1 MNRILRT
8 SAALAAL
15 ILASAAASSAADP
28 APGYVDF
35 GRIVPST
42 EGKFVEVNLSEG
54 LLKFGSMF
62 ASKQE
67 PQAADVL
74 RSLKHVRV
82 NVVEL
87 NDANRSQI
95 IERVKTIRQELETS
109 GWTQIVNV
117 REQPKGDD
125 VQIYAKMRGA
135 EAIEGLVVTVIDGN
149 HEVVLVNIVGNIKPE
164 QIAMLAERFNIDP
177 LKKVD
182 FAGTK
187 HPGA

>member
-1 MNRILRT
+1 MNCILRT
-8 SAALAAL
+8 SSTFAAL
-15 ILASAAASSAADP
+15 IFASALVGSAADL

-35 GRIVPST
+35 GGIVPST

-54 LLKFGSMF
+54 ILKFASTF
-62 ASKQE
+62 ACRQE
-67 PQAADVL
+67 PQSADVL
-74 RSLKHVRV
+74 RNLKHVRV

-87 NDANRSQI
+87 SDANRSQI
-95 IERVKTIRQELETS
+95 IERVKTVRQALETS

-125 VQIYAKMRGA
+125 VQIFAKMRGE
-135 EAIEGLVVTVIDGN
+135 EAIEGLVVTVIEGN

-164 QIAMLAERFNIDP
+164 QIAALADRFNIDP
-177 LKKVD
+177 LKKVN

-187 HPGA
+187 HSGA

>member
-1 MNRILRT
+1 MNRMLRI
-8 SAALAAL
+8 SATAAAL
-15 ILASAAASSAADP
+15 IFAAAAASRAADP
-28 APGYVDF
+28 IPGYVDF
-35 GRIVPST
+35 GRIAPSA

-54 LLKFGSMF
+54 LLKFASMF

-67 PQAADVL
+67 PQAAEVL
-74 RSLKHVRV
+74 RNLKLVRI

-87 NDANRSQI
+87 SDANRSQI
-95 IERVKTIRQELETS
+95 VARVKTVRQELETS

-125 VQIYAKMRGA
+125 VQIFAKMRGE

-149 HEVVLVNIVGNIKPE
+149 HEVVLVNIVGDIKPE
-164 QIAMLAERFNIDP
+164 QIATLAERFNIDP

-182 FAGTK
+182 FAAAK
-187 HPGA
+187 HS